1 MRRSMLFLPGNTPN
15 MIINGDSLGADSI
28 ILDLEDAVSPDE
40 KDSARLLVRSALKD
54 MGFKGVEIT
63 VRINS
68 IDTDYWKHDLD
79 AIIPLRPSLIMSP
92 KASCAE
98 DIRIVDAY
106 IAEVE
111 ARNGIEVGTVKLIPL
126 IETALGVE
134 NAFNIASASPRV
146 AAIFLGGED
155 LTADLRCKRTKESN
169 EIDYARRRLVMAARA
184 AGVDVYDTPFTDV
197 NDDEG
202 IEVDAQYAKSLGF
215 TGKSAIAPRHVKVIN
230 AVFSPSEKD
239 IEYAKLVFEAI
250 RLGKEQ
256 GKGAVSLR
264 GKMID
269 KPIVER
275 ARQTLAAAKQL
286 GLVEDD
292 INE

>member
-40 KDSARLLVRSALKD
+40 KDAARLLVRSAIER
-54 MGFKGVEIT
+54 MGFAGVEIT

-68 IDTDYWKHDLD
+68 IDTAYWQDDLE
-79 AIIPLRPSLIMSP
+79 AIVPLKPDLIMPP
-92 KASCAE
+92 KASSAE
-98 DIRIVDAY
+98 DMRTLDAY
-106 IAEVE
+106 IAKVE
-111 ARNGIEVGTVKLIPL
+111 EKAGIPVGTVKLIPL

-134 NAFNIASASPRV
+134 RAFEIASACPRV
-146 AAIFLGGED
+146 TALFLGGED
-155 LTADLRCKRTKESN
+155 LTADLRCKRTKAGN
-169 EIDYARRRLVMAARA
+169 EIDYARKRLVCAARA

-202 IEVDAQYAKSLGF
+202 IVVDAEYAKSLGF
-215 TGKSAIAPRHVKVIN
+215 TGKSAIAPRHVRTIN
-230 AVFSPSEKD
+230 EVFSPTIAD

-250 RLGKEQ
+250 RIGKLQ

-275 ARQTLAAAKQL
+275 ARQTLEAAKQL
-286 GLVEDD
+286 GIGGLQDE
-292 INE
+292 

>member
-15 MIINGDSLGADSI
+15 MIINGDALGADSI

-40 KDSARLLVRSALKD
+40 KDAARLLVRSAMQR
-54 MGFKGVEIT
+54 MGFKGVEVT

-68 IDTDYWKHDLD
+68 IDTDYWKKDLD
-79 AIIPLRPSLIMSP
+79 AIIPLKPDLIMPP
-92 KASCAE
+92 KAGCAE
-98 DIRIVDAY
+98 DIRTVDAY
-106 IAEVE
+106 ITEVE
-111 ARNGIEVGTVKLIPL
+111 KRCGIEPGTVRLIPL

-134 NAFNIASASPRV
+134 NAFTIASACPRV

-155 LTADLRCKRTKESN
+155 LTADLRCKRTKAGN
-169 EIDYARRRLVMAARA
+169 EIDYARKRLVVAARA

-202 IEVDAQYAKSLGF
+202 IVKDAEYAKSLGF

-230 AVFSPSEKD
+230 SVFSPTQKD
-239 IEYAKLVFEAI
+239 IDYARMVFEAI
-250 RLGKEQ
+250 RIGKEQ
-256 GKGAVSLR
+256 GKGAVSLL

-275 ARQTLAAAKQL
+275 ARQTLEAAKAL
-286 GLVEDD
+286 GMAGD
-292 INE
+292 IDE

>member
-40 KDSARLLVRSALKD
+40 KDAARLLVRSAIER
-54 MGFKGVEIT
+54 MGFAGVEIT

-68 IDTDYWKHDLD
+68 IDTAYWQDDLE
-79 AIIPLRPSLIMSP
+79 AIVPLKPDLIMPP
-92 KASCAE
+92 KASSAE
-98 DIRIVDAY
+98 DMRTLDAY
-106 IAEVE
+106 IAKVE
-111 ARNGIEVGTVKLIPL
+111 QKAGIPVGTVKLIPL

-134 NAFNIASASPRV
+134 RAFEIASACPRV
-146 AAIFLGGED
+146 TALFLGGED
-155 LTADLRCKRTKESN
+155 LTADLRCKRTKAGN
-169 EIDYARRRLVMAARA
+169 EIDYARKRLVCAARA

-202 IEVDAQYAKSLGF
+202 IIVDAEYAKSLGF
-215 TGKSAIAPRHVKVIN
+215 TGKSAIAPRHVRTIN
-230 AVFSPSEKD
+230 EVFSPTIAD

-250 RLGKEQ
+250 RIGKLQ

-275 ARQTLAAAKQL
+275 ARQTLEAAKQL
-286 GLVEDD
+286 GIGGLQDE
-292 INE
+292 

>member
-79 AIIPLRPSLIMSP
+79 AIIPLRPNLIMPP

-98 DIRIVDAY
+98 DIRTVDAY

-134 NAFNIASASPRV
+134 NAYNIASACPRV

-155 LTADLRCKRTKESN
+155 LTADLRCKRTKEGN
-169 EIDYARRRLVMAARA
+169 EIDYARKRLVMAARA

-202 IEVDAQYAKSLGF
+202 IEIDAEYAKSLGF

-250 RLGKEQ
+250 RIGKEQ

-286 GLVEDD
+286 GLVEEDY
-292 INE
+292 NE